1 MNLDQLDNKQAKR
14 VKLSTK
20 HQMSAEGKK
29 KKNAPK
35 PLLERQNIKIQTK
48 FELHTLMI

>member
-1 MNLDQLDNKQAKR
+1 MNLEQLDNKQAKR
-14 VKLSTK
+14 VKFSTK
-20 HQMSAEGKK
+20 TQMSAEG

-35 PLLERQNIKIQTK
+35 PLLERQNIKNQTK

>member
-20 HQMSAEGKK
+20 HQMKG

-35 PLLERQNIKIQTK
+35 PLLERQNIKNQTK